1 MVFEWFTTFMSE
13 DPTLR
18 LMQAWILL
26 ASVLLL
32 FLLLYTLRDI
42 VLRTRS
48 FGYQFLCVL
57 LVGALPILGFL
68 LYLLIRPA
76 RTIKE
81 REVEEMLKQFLG
93 EGEILPEE
101 LDESP
106 PEDPEP
112 AEDLPKDSPETE
124 KSIDSVSSPPTV

>member
-1 MVFEWFTTFMSE
+1 MVFQWFTAFVSA

-18 LMQAWILL
+18 LMQGGI
-26 ASVLLL
+26 VLGLVILL
-32 FLLLYTLRDI
+32 FLLLYTLRDV

-81 REVEEMLKQFLG
+81 REVEAMLRQY
-93 EGEILPEE
+93 
-101 LDESP
+101 LDVRDEDNAVPIDQPSSDTP
-106 PEDPEP
+106 PE
-112 AEDLPKDSPETE
+112 TVQ
-124 KSIDSVSSPPTV
+124 SIDAVSPTDV